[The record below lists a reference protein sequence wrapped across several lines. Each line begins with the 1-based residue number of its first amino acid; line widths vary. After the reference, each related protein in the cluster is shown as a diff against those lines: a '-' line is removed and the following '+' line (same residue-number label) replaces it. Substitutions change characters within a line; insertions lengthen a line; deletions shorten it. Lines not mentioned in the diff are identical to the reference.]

1 MNTAFLKSYEAL
13 RQVYDSGAFST
24 QALNDALANC
34 KAKDKAL
41 VTKIVY
47 GVLDSDIRLAYII
60 GCHVKK
66 MPKGD
71 ALLFLK
77 IGAYCLSE
85 LSIPTYAVVND
96 VAELAKLSEDKRI
109 VGFVNATLKTIA
121 KTIADGKIAYPE
133 DEILRLS
140 VTYSYPEWALRKL
153 VKDYG
158 KQKAEQIIAAKP
170 DTSTVVRFAKPT
182 TEAQAEEKFRC
193 ACAPTMFPDVF
204 RVQGK
209 ITRPDETFTVQS
221 LSSMAIAR
229 ICASFAPK
237 TMLDCCSAPGGKSVY
252 VKQLCPKANI
262 TACDVYP
269 HRVALIDSYAKR
281 MGVSLNTTVADSTVF
296 DPSKEGKFDLVLC
309 DVPCS
314 GFGVLDNHPDIKIFR
329 ENKDIGELMKLQ
341 RAILYNCSRY
351 VAEGGTLVYS
361 TCTVFDNENGQ
372 QIRRFLAD
380 NEDFALGNIVLP
392 EFTEADGQSTHQFL
406 SCDGMQGFFVA
417 VLKKQTK
424 HR

>member
-13 RQVYDSGAFST
+13 QQVYGSGAFST

-34 KAKDKAL
+34 KAKDRAL
-41 VTKIVY
+41 VTKVVY
-47 GVLDSDIRLAYII
+47 GVLDSDIRLDYII
-60 GCHVKK
+60 ARHVKK

-71 ALLFLK
+71 TLIFLK
-77 IGAYCLSE
+77 IGAYCLAE

-96 VAELAKLSEDKRI
+96 VAELAKLSEDRRI
-109 VGFVNATLKTIA
+109 VGFVNATLKAIA
-121 KTIADGKIAYPE
+121 KTLADGTLEYPE
-133 DEILRLS
+133 DEIQRWS
-140 VTYSYPEWALRKL
+140 VEYSYPEWALRKL

-158 KQKAEQIIAAKP
+158 KQKAQQIISAKP
-170 DTSTVVRFAKPT
+170 DTSTVVRFTAHT
-182 TEAQAEEKFRC
+182 AQAQAEEKFGC
-193 ACAPTMFPDVF
+193 TCVPTVFPDVY

-229 ICASFAPK
+229 ICASFEPK

-252 VKQLCPKANI
+252 VKQLCPKADI
-262 TACDVYP
+262 TACDIHP

-281 MGVSLNTTVADSTVF
+281 MQVSLNTCVADSTVF

-329 ENKDIGELMKLQ
+329 ENKDISELMKLQ

-380 NEDFALGNIVLP
+380 NDCFAPGTIDLP
-392 EFTEADGQSTHQFL
+392 QFPEADGQSTHQFL
-406 SCDGMQGFFVA
+406 PCDGMQGFFVA
-417 VLKKQTK
+417 VLKKVK
-424 HR
+424 